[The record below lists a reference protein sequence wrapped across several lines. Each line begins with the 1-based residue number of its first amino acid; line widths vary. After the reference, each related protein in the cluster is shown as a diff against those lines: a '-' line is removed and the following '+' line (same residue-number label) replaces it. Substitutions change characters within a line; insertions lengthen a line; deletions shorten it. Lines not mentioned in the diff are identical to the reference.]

1 MGFKVKIDGD
11 IRQAMAAKAAA
22 IHRGAERAVGDEVK
36 AVAKDIRRRAPVGDS
51 SRGRRGKP
59 PLAES
64 VEATS
69 NGLDGAARVKARH
82 VNIIE
87 HGTKNRPARPIVRP
101 AAETAR
107 RRFPGRVADEI
118 REAIE

>member
-1 MGFKVKIDGD
+1 MGIKVRVDGD
-11 IRQAMAAKAAA
+11 LRQAMTAKAAA
-22 IHRGAERAVGDEVK
+22 MRRGAERAVGDETK
-36 AVAKDIRRRAPVGDS
+36 AIAKDIRHRAPVGDS

-59 PLAES
+59 PIVES

-69 NGLDGAARVKARH
+69 NGLDGSARVKARH

-101 AAETAR
+101 AAETSR
-107 RRFPGRVADEI
+107 RRFPKRLANEI